1 MTWDKITVTLTEI
14 NERWTL
20 DDVIDANLLRQSFDD
35 ASTKAAK
42 K

>member
-35 ASTKAAK
+35 AVAESSRK
-42 K
+42 